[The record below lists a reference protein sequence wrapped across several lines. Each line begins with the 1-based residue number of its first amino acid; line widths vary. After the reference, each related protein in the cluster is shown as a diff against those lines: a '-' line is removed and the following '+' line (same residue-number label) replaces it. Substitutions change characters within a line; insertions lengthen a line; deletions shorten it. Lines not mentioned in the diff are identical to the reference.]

1 MLQVKNFNNEI
12 LGEEIKSMNFII
24 KVHQNIISGYNNKKI
39 FIDNDKEQVV
49 EVIFRHD
56 TSKIRYGSR
65 LYMKTSKV
73 GFDKRK
79 FREMI
84 LNMMPNIKYEIEVE
98 DFRNWAEKIN
108 KKTEFELTGSC

>member
-1 MLQVKNFNNEI
+1 MLKVKNFNNEI
-12 LGEEIKSMNFII
+12 LGKEVESVKFMI
-24 KVHQNIISGYNNKKI
+24 KVFAGDCGTFNKKNVI
-39 FIDNDKEQVV
+39 MDFNKEQLV
-49 EVIFRHD
+49 EVIFSHCFP
-56 TSKIRYGSR
+56 KVRYGSR

-84 LNMMPNIKYEIEVE
+84 SNMMPNIKYEIQMD

>member
-12 LGEEIKSMNFII
+12 LGKEVESVKFII
-24 KVHQNIISGYNNKKI
+24 KVHQNIIGYGKKKVL
-39 FIDNDKEQVV
+39 IDNDKEQVV
-49 EVIFRHD
+49 EVIFSHCFP
-56 TSKIRYGSR
+56 KIRYGSR

-84 LNMMPNIKYEIEVE
+84 SNMMPNIKYEIEVE

>member
-12 LGEEIKSMNFII
+12 LGKEVESVKFMI
-24 KVHQNIISGYNNKKI
+24 KVLDNIIGYRKKKVL
-39 FIDNDKEQVV
+39 IDKDKEQVV
-49 EVIFRHD
+49 EVIFRHYFP
-56 TSKIRYGSR
+56 KMIYGTR

-84 LNMMPNIKYEIEVE
+84 LDMMLNVKYEIQME
-98 DFRNWAEKIN
+98 DFRNWTEKIN
-108 KKTEFELTGSC
+108 DKTELEITGSC